1 MITYS
6 PPDPEYTMRRNIQ
19 FLREYA
25 KRSLV
30 QRNDRIRHLD
40 NVKSAILDEVWK
52 ASESFRLTERDVV
65 VLIYKGVLPDCW

>member
-1 MITYS
+1 
-6 PPDPEYTMRRNIQ
+6 MRRNIQ